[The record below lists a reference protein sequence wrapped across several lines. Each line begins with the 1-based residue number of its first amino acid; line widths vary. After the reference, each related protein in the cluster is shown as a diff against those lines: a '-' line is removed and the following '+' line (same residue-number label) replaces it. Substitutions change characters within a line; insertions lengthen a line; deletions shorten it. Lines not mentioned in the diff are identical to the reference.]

1 MRQHLNKVKSAKQLT
16 VTYFSIIA
24 FAIISLHFS
33 LLDATLEDFEQINA
47 NNRLMHAKAVAQEV
61 LQDQNDID
69 KFAIP
74 PFTDAYLDPSLLP
87 PQAVFPPDAPWD
99 KAFEIV
105 STDSEGTEYF
115 GMKTRISVNNTEK
128 VLYLLFSD
136 YIYEI
141 SEEQVFLNQLKQ
153 LGISILLLIVSFL
166 VVLKVSAR
174 LTNPLTQLANDIDSR
189 RANDLSP
196 ISAPSGITS
205 REVLQLVDSFN
216 LYVTHIQELLD
227 RERSFNR
234 YASHELR
241 TPLMV
246 MKGAISLLGQSND
259 PKFIAK
265 QQKRLQQASTE
276 MNDFVTTLLSLTRE
290 EDLDKVSIRQVE
302 REELNEIAGAH
313 TSLLTGKAVSWHV
326 EAPQPIT
333 VKMPENAFKILLG
346 NLIKNAF
353 AYTEQG
359 HVIIR
364 VSPTTI
370 TVEDTGI
377 GLESSTNSSKG
388 YGLGLLIAADICRK
402 YNWQL
407 RHQTNE
413 YQGCTAI
420 IELQPNEIPNGQ
432 TAKS

>member
-1 MRQHLNKVKSAKQLT
+1 MKQHLSKVKSAKQLT

-33 LLDATLEDFEQINA
+33 LLDATLEDFEYINA
-47 NNRLMHAKAVAQEV
+47 NNRLLHAKAVASEV
-61 LQDQNDID
+61 LQEQHDITH
-69 KFAIP
+69 FAIP
-74 PFTDAYLDPSLLP
+74 PFTRAYLDPELIPSGINIAKNSP
-87 PQAVFPPDAPWD
+87 KN
-99 KAFEIV
+99 KAFEIK
-105 STDSEGTEYF
+105 TDTNETEYF
-115 GMKTRISVNNTEK
+115 AMVTSVQVGNQQK
-128 VLYLLFSD
+128 DLYLLFSD
-136 YIYEI
+136 DIYEI
-141 SEEQVFLNQLKQ
+141 SEEQVFNNQLKQ
-153 LGISILLLIVSFL
+153 LGISMILLIVSFI
-166 VVLKVSAR
+166 VVLKVSDR

-196 ISAPSGITS
+196 ISPPSGITS

-290 EDLDKVSIRQVE
+290 EDLDKVTIREVDQA
-302 REELNEIAGAH
+302 ELTEIASAH
-313 TSLLTGKAVSWHV
+313 TSLLTGKTVNWHV
-326 EAPQPIT
+326 EAPEAIT

-364 VSPTTI
+364 MTPSSI

-377 GLESSTNSSKG
+377 GLESSTNNSKG

-402 YNWQL
+402 YHWQL
-407 RHQTNE
+407 SHETNKH
-413 YQGCTAI
+413 QGCTATI
-420 IELQPNEIPNGQ
+420 FLQPNGKPNGL
-432 TAKS
+432 TG

>member
-1 MRQHLNKVKSAKQLT
+1 MITSV
-16 VTYFSIIA
+16 
-24 FAIISLHFS
+24 
-33 LLDATLEDFEQINA
+33 
-47 NNRLMHAKAVAQEV
+47 EV
-61 LQDQNDID
+61 GGQPKD
-69 KFAIP
+69 
-74 PFTDAYLDPSLLP
+74 
-87 PQAVFPPDAPWD
+87 
-99 KAFEIV
+99 
-105 STDSEGTEYF
+105 
-115 GMKTRISVNNTEK
+115 
-128 VLYLLFSD
+128 LYLLFFD
-136 YIYEI
+136 DIYEI
-141 SEEQVFLNQLKQ
+141 SEEQIFNNQLKQ
-153 LGISILLLIVSFL
+153 LGISLLLLIISFL
-166 VVLKVSAR
+166 VVLKVSDR

-196 ISAPSGITS
+196 ISTPSGITS

-290 EDLDKVSIRQVE
+290 EDLDKVSIRQVD

-313 TSLLTGKAVSWHV
+313 TSLLTGKAVSWHI
-326 EAPQPIT
+326 EASQPIT

-413 YQGCTAI
+413 YRGCTAI

>member
-1 MRQHLNKVKSAKQLT
+1 M
-16 VTYFSIIA
+16 
-24 FAIISLHFS
+24 
-33 LLDATLEDFEQINA
+33 
-47 NNRLMHAKAVAQEV
+47 
-61 LQDQNDID
+61 
-69 KFAIP
+69 
-74 PFTDAYLDPSLLP
+74 
-87 PQAVFPPDAPWD
+87 
-99 KAFEIV
+99 
-105 STDSEGTEYF
+105 
-115 GMKTRISVNNTEK
+115 
-128 VLYLLFSD
+128 
-136 YIYEI
+136 
-141 SEEQVFLNQLKQ
+141 
-153 LGISILLLIVSFL
+153 
-166 VVLKVSAR
+166 
-174 LTNPLTQLANDIDSR
+174 
-189 RANDLSP
+189 
-196 ISAPSGITS
+196 
-205 REVLQLVDSFN
+205 VDSFN

-290 EDLDKVSIRQVE
+290 EDLDKVSIRQVD

-313 TSLLTGKAVSWHV
+313 ISLLTGKAVNWHV

-364 VSPTTI
+364 VSSTTI

-402 YNWQL
+402 YNWRL

-413 YQGCTAI
+413 YQGCTAT
-420 IELQPNEIPNGQ
+420 IELLPNEKPNGQ
-432 TAKS
+432 KAQS